1 MMIKFDLLK
10 GQGRPVKSN
19 INIASAVGMSF
30 AVPCVLLILMA
41 GSLFYC
47 KADIRTQTRIL
58 ESYKSRFGNL
68 QKKLQQEK
76 LQRTLQQKL
85 ATCLTE
91 TDNVLTNYV
100 QWTQFMMLLS
110 RHFPD
115 VMLVD
120 QLEVRVRQVSNM
132 VTKKADPTRKINV
145 PLSARTLLIG
155 MYSPASND
163 GDRDVKELQDKLSA
177 TQWFEDNV
185 RDILITSRKPDQT
198 QNQDIVRYE
207 MSCVFA
213 VNPL

>member
-1 MMIKFDLLK
+1 
-10 GQGRPVKSN
+10 
-19 INIASAVGMSF
+19 
-30 AVPCVLLILMA
+30 
-41 GSLFYC
+41 
-47 KADIRTQTRIL
+47 
-58 ESYKSRFGNL
+58 
-68 QKKLQQEK
+68 
-76 LQRTLQQKL
+76 
-85 ATCLTE
+85 
-91 TDNVLTNYV
+91 
-100 QWTQFMMLLS
+100 
-110 RHFPD
+110 
-115 VMLVD
+115 MLVD

-163 GDRDVKELQDKLSA
+163 GDRDVKELQDKLSD